1 MIFLCVTLC
10 KKKERLGL
18 KIRRVDVE
26 FASWKR
32 LSSYMHARR
41 IASGIHRITS
51 SSNLIAS
58 FVFRTKR
65 KIRRESTAFST
76 CISTDCFL
84 INNGNR
90 TELSIIIRVI
100 NKIGRPR
107 SGRPNCSSQVWLQT
121 ELEDTKSCY
130 KIVKT
135 MTKFEKEN
143 RHRLYVFSWKKL
155 LTWWN
160 AWQRTHMTRFVH

>member
-1 MIFLCVTLC
+1 
-10 KKKERLGL
+10 
-18 KIRRVDVE
+18 
-26 FASWKR
+26 
-32 LSSYMHARR
+32 MHARR
-41 IASGIHRITS
+41 IASSIHRITS

-65 KIRRESTAFST
+65 KMRRESTAFST

-90 TELSIIIRVI
+90 TEWSIIIRVI

-107 SGRPNCSSQVWLQT
+107 SGRPIYPSQVWLQT
-121 ELEDTKSCY
+121 ESEDTKSCY

-143 RHRLYVFSWKKL
+143 RHWLYMFIKTTVNLMKCKTTVWAPWTVLVLHCPITSMIRAL
-155 LTWWN
+155 SY
-160 AWQRTHMTRFVH
+160 

>member
-1 MIFLCVTLC
+1 
-10 KKKERLGL
+10 
-18 KIRRVDVE
+18 
-26 FASWKR
+26 
-32 LSSYMHARR
+32 MHARR

-58 FVFRTKR
+58 LVFRTKR

-100 NKIGRPR
+100 NKIGDHRYDYRQNRKTR
-107 SGRPNCSSQVWLQT
+107 SQKIV
-121 ELEDTKSCY
+121 KKIV

-143 RHRLYVFSWKKL
+143 RHRLYVFSKKKTVNL
-155 LTWWN
+155 VKCVTTHAHDAFCPLT
-160 AWQRTHMTRFVH
+160 

>member
-1 MIFLCVTLC
+1 M
-10 KKKERLGL
+10 KERLGL

-41 IASGIHRITS
+41 IASGVHRITS

-58 FVFRTKR
+58 LVFRTKR

-107 SGRPNCSSQVWLQT
+107 SGRPICSSQVWLQT
-121 ELEDTKSCY
+121 ESEDTKSCY

-143 RHRLYVFSWKKL
+143 RHRLYVFSKKK
-155 LTWWN
+155 N
-160 AWQRTHMTRFVH
+160 C